1 MSKKISLIITGAGQA
16 KRLEAGINKTLLKI
30 YDKRVLELAIDALI
44 QHKEIFEIIISYHQ
58 NDYKAYNKII
68 SKYQTNSLY
77 TDKAIKL
84 VEGGKERHDS
94 VLNCLKTVDS
104 NADYVMI
111 HDAARPF
118 LPTQVYQRFILEI
131 NNGKEA
137 IIPYIPCFDTT
148 LYVHNDKIHGNLYL
162 NKRDLSKMER
172 ELLFN
177 IQTPQCFSKRLA
189 DKIAHLIESH
199 EINYTD
205 ESTALL
211 KTDERIMFIEGS
223 KYLNKITT
231 MEDFEIAE
239 QVYYAYLKKECE

>member
-1 MSKKISLIITGAGQA
+1 MQKKISLIITAAG
-16 KRLEAGINKTLLKI
+16 KGSRLNASKNKTLLRI
-30 YDKRVLELAIDALI
+30 YDKTILELCIDALI
-44 QHKEIFEIIISYHQ
+44 KQQEIDEIIISY
-58 NDYKAYNKII
+58 NEVDYKAYTKILK
-68 SKYQTNSLY
+68 KYQNTSLY
-77 TDKAIKL
+77 SEKTIKL
-84 VEGGKERHDS
+84 VEGGNERHNS
-94 VLNCLKTVDS
+94 VLNCLKAV
-104 NADYVMI
+104 NNKADYVMI

-118 LPTQVYQRFILEI
+118 LLNEVYNRFIVEI
-131 NNGKEA
+131 NNDKEA
-137 IIPYIPCFDTT
+137 IIPYLPCFDTT
-148 LYVHNDKIHGNLYL
+148 LYVHNDKIQGNLYL
-162 NKRDLSKMER
+162 NKRDLNKMDR
-172 ELLFN
+172 NLLFN

-199 EINYTD
+199 EIVYTD

>member
-1 MSKKISLIITGAGQA
+1 MQTKISLIITAAG
-16 KRLEAGINKTLLKI
+16 KGTRLNADKNKTLLRI
-30 YDKRVLELAIDALI
+30 YDKTILELSIDTLI
-44 QHKEIFEIIISYHQ
+44 RQKEIREIIISY
-58 NDYKAYNKII
+58 NEMDYKAYNKILN
-68 SKYQTNSLY
+68 KYKTSSLY
-77 TDKAIKL
+77 ADKTIKL

-94 VLNCLKTVDS
+94 VLNCLKNVSDEA
-104 NADYVMI
+104 NYVMI

-118 LPTQVYQRFILEI
+118 LLNEVYARFINEI
-131 NNGKEA
+131 NNNKEA
-137 IIPYIPCFDTT
+137 IIPYLPCFDTT

-162 NKRDLSKMER
+162 NKRDLSKMDR
-172 ELLFN
+172 TLLFN

-199 EINYTD
+199 EIKYTD

>member
-1 MSKKISLIITGAGQA
+1 MNKKICLIITGAG
-16 KRLEAGINKTLLKI
+16 KGTRLEAGINKTLLRI
-30 YDKRVLELAIDALI
+30 YDKRILELCVDALI
-44 QHKEIFEIIISYHQ
+44 MQKEIFEIIISY
-58 NDYKAYNKII
+58 NESDYKPYKKIVD
-68 SKYQTNSLY
+68 KYKTSSLY
-77 TDKAIKL
+77 SDKTIKL

-94 VLNCLKTVDS
+94 VLNCLKKVDE

-111 HDAARPF
+111 HDACRPF
-118 LPTQVYQRFILEI
+118 LPNEVYDRFICEI

-137 IIPYIPCFDTT
+137 IIPFIPCFDTT
-148 LYVHNDKIHGNLYL
+148 LYVHNDKSQGNLYL
-162 NKRDLSKMER
+162 NKRDLSKIDR
-172 ELLFN
+172 SLLFN

-189 DKIAHLIESH
+189 DKIKHLIESH

-231 MEDFEIAE
+231 YEDYEIAE
-239 QVYYAYLKKECE
+239 QVYYAYLKKESE